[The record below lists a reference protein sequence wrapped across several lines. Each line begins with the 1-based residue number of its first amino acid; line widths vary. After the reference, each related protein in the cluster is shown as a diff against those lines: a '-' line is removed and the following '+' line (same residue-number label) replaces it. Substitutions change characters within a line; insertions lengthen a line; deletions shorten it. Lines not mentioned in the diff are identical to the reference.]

1 VLISGETGTGKEV
14 FARALHRASNRAE
27 GPFVV
32 VNCAAIPAQLF
43 EAELFGY
50 RRGAFTG
57 ATRNHAGIVRE
68 ADRGVLFLDEIGE
81 LPVELQPKLLRVLQ
95 ERTVRAIGDDRDHR
109 VDVRVV
115 AATNRDLE
123 LEVSAG
129 RFRADL
135 YWRLNVVE
143 VSLPPLRDRSSDISP
158 LARHFLTSL
167 GRADQTITEPALR
180 LLATYAWPGNV
191 RELQN
196 VIQRASILARDAAI
210 EPKHLPE
217 RLFRAQPRTQ
227 GETLAEK
234 RRTNER
240 DAIAAMLRETGSNL
254 THAAE
259 RLGLTRQGLQFKLK
273 QLGLTRDGHRRRQ
286 RKG

>member
-1 VLISGETGTGKEV
+1 
-14 FARALHRASNRAE
+14 
-27 GPFVV
+27 V
-32 VNCAAIPAQLF
+32 VNCAAIPSQLF

-57 ATRNHAGIVRE
+57 ALRNHPGIVRE
-68 ADRGVLFLDEIGE
+68 AHRGVLFLDEIGE
-81 LPVELQPKLLRVLQ
+81 LPLELQPKLLRVLQ
-95 ERTVRAIGDDRDHR
+95 ERTVRALGDDRDHE

-143 VSLPPLRDRSSDISP
+143 VSLPPLRDRVSDIGP
-158 LARHFLTSL
+158 LARHFLSCL
-167 GRADQTITEPALR
+167 GRADQSIGDKAQR
-180 LLATYAWPGNV
+180 LLAAYAWPGNV
-191 RELQN
+191 RELEN
-196 VIQRASILARDAAI
+196 VIQRASILADQSAI

-217 RLFRAQPRTQ
+217 RLLRARKKTD
-227 GETLAEK
+227 GDSLADT
-234 RRTNER
+234 RRTSER
-240 DAIAAMLRETGSNL
+240 EAIAAMLRDTGGNV
-254 THAAE
+254 TRAAE

-273 QLGLTRDGHRRRQ
+273 QLGLTRDGRRR
-286 RKG
+286 RAREE